1 MRLQPQCEAA
11 CAYGINE
18 TEPAMVDYPDH
29 NAESLEAWERN
40 AEFWDQAQGDE
51 GNYWQ
56 RTLVFPSTL
65 EMLQPLPDSILEIA
79 CGNGNFARQLARLG
93 VSVTASDAS
102 DAQLSQARQR
112 SEGFKVKWMRLDATD
127 RSALAAV
134 SGAVGSPFGA
144 AVCNMAIMDL
154 AEVTPLFDMLPL
166 ALVEDAPFVFSV
178 LHPAFNPGP
187 DVRLF
192 RERLET
198 ADGRLVEE
206 SGVRITGYLNTGVQ
220 HGIAVVGQP
229 ARQPYFH
236 RSLTELFSAAFERGW
251 VLDGI
256 REPSITDGGDGDAEH
271 RVSWDHLPDIPPVM
285 VARLRHR
292 G

>member
-1 MRLQPQCEAA
+1 
-11 CAYGINE
+11 
-18 TEPAMVDYPDH
+18 MVDYPDY
-29 NAESLEAWERN
+29 NADSLNAWERN
-40 AEFWDQAQGDE
+40 AEFWDEAQGDE

-56 RTLVFPSTL
+56 RTLVFPNTL
-65 EMLQPLPDSILEIA
+65 ELLQPLPSTILEIA
-79 CGNGNFARQLARLG
+79 CGNGNFARQLVRLG
-93 VSVTASDAS
+93 VSVTATDAS
-102 DAQLSQARQR
+102 EAQLLSAKQR
-112 SEGFKVKWMRLDATD
+112 SEGSQVKWMHVDATD
-127 RSALAAV
+127 RSQLAVLA
-134 SGAVGSPFGA
+134 GARHAPFGA
-144 AVCNMAIMDL
+144 AVCNMAIMDI
-154 AEVTPLFDMLPL
+154 AEVTPIFDMLPL
-166 ALVEDAPFVFSV
+166 ALEDRAPFVFSI

-192 RERLET
+192 KERLET

-229 ARQPYFH
+229 SLQPYFH

-256 REPSITDGGDGDAEH
+256 REPSIVDGGDGDATD
-271 RVSWDHLPDIPPVM
+271 RLSWDHLSDIPPVM
-285 VARLRHR
+285 VVRLRHR